1 MRFFTTKTGW
11 GRGSN
16 IYKQFNN
23 SFGKDSPP
31 RDSMG
36 SRTASGCP
44 SFLWWRLPHSL
55 AGHCQGP
62 TSAPRVG
69 GSKTFLEAPPPAGE
83 LWNVNNPRG
92 PALPQSLWWE
102 RRPFQL
108 PSRPPASRGHSGPA
122 RVKVFSVSH
131 RLWVQVTARG
141 SVDCRASQHPHR
153 TPRVP
158 SHLLKGGPLAR
169 GDPRD
174 VCPQQRKCL
183 CLL

>member
-1 MRFFTTKTGW
+1 MKTGW

-44 SFLWWRLPHSL
+44 SFLWS
-55 AGHCQGP
+55 
-62 TSAPRVG
+62 G
-69 GSKTFLEAPPPAGE
+69 GSPIRWQVIAKDPPQHLAWVAVRPFRKHRRPAGE

-122 RVKVFSVSH
+122 RVKGFSVSH
-131 RLWVQVTARG
+131 RPWVQVTARG

-153 TPRVP
+153 MPRVP